1 MEKVEK
7 QNKLSYEDLQNAAHQ
22 LAEQNRG
29 FQMEVNKLRKALE
42 GVELMNFYKRL
53 DYLLVVIQAND
64 SVPFST
70 GFRAK
75 CAQEFET
82 LMLAPEEAEQQ
93 KEEK

>member
-22 LAEQNRG
+22 LAEQNRN
-29 FQMEVNKLRKALE
+29 FQMENNKLRKALE

-53 DYLLVVIQAND
+53 DYLLVVIQANENA
-64 SVPFST
+64 PFST

-82 LMLAPEEAEQQ
+82 LMLAPEEEQQ